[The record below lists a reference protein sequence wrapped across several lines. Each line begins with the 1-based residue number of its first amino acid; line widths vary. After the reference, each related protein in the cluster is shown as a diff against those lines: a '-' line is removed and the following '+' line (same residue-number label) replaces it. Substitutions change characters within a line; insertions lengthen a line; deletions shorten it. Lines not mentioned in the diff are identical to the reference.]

1 MIPPEDSLSDKLSYI
16 TMLGVASLLSIPIVK
31 IDTDGI
37 TDWDSFH
44 DTFARVLDFPGYYG
58 RNMNAWIDCVSDRDV
73 PFVLQLD
80 NAKSFRSRCP
90 EIYAAVVECSA
101 FSNWRDVESGGEP
114 VIFLAF
120 AD

>member
-101 FSNWRDVESGGEP
+101 FSNWRDVESGGDLS
-114 VIFLAF
+114 FS
-120 AD
+120 

>member
-1 MIPPEDSLSDKLSYI
+1 
-16 TMLGVASLLSIPIVK
+16 MLAVASLLSIPIVK